1 LEKDI
6 YDTVTIASVINDV
19 DMLNLLL
26 KSSSRAK
33 LITSPYEGTALIAST
48 HLGHVAVVRE
58 LIKTGAPMDH
68 INNLRWTALI
78 EAIVLG
84 DGGPNHVACVRL
96 LIDAG
101 ADVNI
106 VDGEGTKPLGLAKQ
120 RSFGEMVTLLK
131 TAGGKL

>member
-1 LEKDI
+1 MEKDI

-26 KSSSRAK
+26 KSSARAK
-33 LITSPYEGTALIAST
+33 LITSSYEGTALIAST

-58 LIKTGAPMDH
+58 LIKAGAPMDH
-68 INNLRWTALI
+68 INNLRWTTLI

-84 DGGPNHVACVRL
+84 DGGPNHVACVQL

-106 VDGEGTKPLGLAKQ
+106 VDGKGTKPLGLAKQ
-120 RSFGEMVTLLK
+120 RGFGEMVTLLK
-131 TAGGKL
+131 TAVGKL

>member
-1 LEKDI
+1 MEKDI
-6 YDTVTIASVINDV
+6 YDAVTIASVINDV

-26 KSSSRAK
+26 KSSARAK

-58 LIKTGAPMDH
+58 LIKAEAPMDH
-68 INNLRWTALI
+68 INNLRWTSLI

-131 TAGGKL
+131 TAVGKL